1 MASSNALTTRFSAD
15 ITQFE
20 RELRRLQNLNAR
32 AAAQLAADQARAAQR
47 AARAWNDNDPSKYLR
62 RQISSMRDEIKRFAP
77 ILAGMFGTSEVLR
90 AADTWTRF
98 TNSLKVAGVSSLQLA
113 GIQEQLFSIA
123 QRNGVEIESLGVL
136 YGRAAGSAKELGA
149 TQADLIK
156 FSGTVAT
163 ALRVQGGSAES
174 ASGAL
179 LQLSQ
184 ALSGGKIQAE
194 EYNSLIDGVRPLLEA
209 AAAGSDKWGGS
220 VAKLTKDVK
229 AGNVTSKA
237 FFDAV
242 LAGSDMLEGKAAQAA
257 TTLSQAMTIL
267 SNSFTKYVGDSNQ
280 ASGATAILVEGIKAL
295 ADNLPLVAD
304 ALAVIAGI
312 YAATLIPGIARATTA
327 MVANAAA
334 AASSAAVYGVASR
347 SIALGATAM
356 NGATMA
362 ATGLSAALGGP
373 LGIALTAVAA
383 GMAYWAYTTAES
395 NQRSAELRTQVGE
408 LATKLDVEADAAT
421 NAAAATGGV
430 TKASVIAGAKTR
442 GLRVEVEKLTDKY
455 QLLAEAARQAAYD
468 IANAAVV
475 DAQGKYNRK
484 VAEETAKA
492 TPTVSTFGR
501 DPMDRKFGIN
511 DGRGAWQQQAVS
523 AANRSQEARDLA
535 QAKAV
540 RDALLDPKSREKFVD
555 APAKLDAPTD
565 APKKKGSKGKGST
578 PSDGTDENRQLEIE
592 RRQLLLSETTD
603 LEAKLRLQREILDL
617 QTADKIDAIKQR
629 VTSGQLTKTAGDA
642 LTAKTQ
648 ELAAIES
655 TNLAAE
661 NAREIA
667 DRKNKIAQEDADLA
681 ADTLRSE
688 ADYLDDRAKYARTA
702 TKRHEYELEALEKRQ
717 EADRLEF
724 AVRRQQY
731 EADLQLLGLSRQR
744 IDAMLA
750 QMDKNFE
757 ASQERETDNTVR
769 DQAKDDPSVLGR
781 VKEHADSFGTLNAQ
795 LGDIATG
802 ALDDITSGFTQ
813 AIMGAQSFKEAMA
826 DMAKAVIANLIEMA
840 VRFVIFESIGR
851 AFGVSGLGKSALG
864 LSTQPSSS
872 VTLGKN
878 ATGTNNW
885 RGGLTTVGEKGPE
898 LLYLPG
904 GSQIAP
910 NNLLSSAL
918 QQNTQA
924 LGAGGQ
930 SLVMNTT
937 VNANDAVLTSAVK
950 GWIRDSQAQTVQ
962 AAQKMTNR
970 DQTKRNRNTLY
981 R

>member
-1 MASSNALTTRFSAD
+1 MPSSNALTTRFAAD

-32 AAAQLAADQARAAQR
+32 AAARLAADQARAAQR
-47 AARAWNDNDPSKYLR
+47 AARAWNDNDPSKHLS

-77 ILAGMFGTSEVLR
+77 VLAGMFGASEVLR

-98 TNSLKVAGVSSLQLA
+98 TNSLKVAGVSALDLA
-113 GIQEQLFSIA
+113 RVQDELSAIA
-123 QRNGVEIESLGVL
+123 NRNGVEIESLGVL
-136 YGRAAGSAKELGA
+136 YGRTAGSAGELGA

-156 FSGTVAT
+156 FSSTVAT
-163 ALRVQGGSAES
+163 ALRVQGGSAEA

-179 LQLSQ
+179 LQLAQ
-184 ALSGGKIQAE
+184 ALAGGKIQAE
-194 EYNSLIDGVRPLLEA
+194 EYNSILDGARPLLEA

-242 LAGSDMLEGKAAQAA
+242 LAGSEMLEGKAAQAA

-267 SNSFTKYVGDSNQ
+267 SNSFTRYVGDSNQ
-280 ASGATAILVEGIKAL
+280 ATGATAVLVEGIKAL
-295 ADNLPLVAD
+295 ADNLPTVAN

-312 YAATLIPGIARATTA
+312 YAATLVPGIARATTA
-327 MVANAAA
+327 FVANAAA
-334 AASSAAVYGVASR
+334 AASSAAVYSVASR

-356 NGATMA
+356 NTATVA
-362 ATGLSAALGGP
+362 ATGLTAALGGP

-383 GMAYWAYTTAES
+383 GMAYWAYTTAEA
-395 NQRSAELRTQVGE
+395 NQRSGELRTQIGE
-408 LATKLDVEADAAT
+408 LATKLDVEADAAV

-442 GLRVEVEKLTDKY
+442 GLRIEVEKLTDKY
-455 QLLAEAARQAAYD
+455 QLLAEAARQAAFD

-475 DAQGKYNRK
+475 DAQGKYNKR

-492 TPTVSTFGR
+492 TPMVSTFGR
-501 DPMDRKFGIN
+501 DPMDRKLGIN
-511 DGRGAWQQQAVS
+511 DGRGVWQQQAVS

-535 QAKAV
+535 QAKVV
-540 RDALLDPKSREKFVD
+540 RDALLDPKSREKFLDD
-555 APAKLDAPTD
+555 AKTPNAPVTD
-565 APKKKGSKGKGST
+565 PKKGAKAKGTT
-578 PSDGTDENRQLEIE
+578 PGDGTDEDRQLEIE

-603 LEAKLRLQREILDL
+603 LEARLRLQREILDL

-648 ELAAIES
+648 ELAAIEAGG
-655 TNLAAE
+655 LAAA

-667 DRKNKIAQEDADLA
+667 DRKNRIAQEDADLA
-681 ADTLRSE
+681 ADTLRAE

-702 TKRHEYELEALEKRQ
+702 SKRHDYELEALEKRQ

-724 AVRRQQY
+724 EVRRQQY

-750 QMDKNFE
+750 QMDRNFE
-757 ASQERETDNTVR
+757 DGQQRETDNTIR
-769 DQAKDDPSVLGR
+769 DQAKDDPTVLGR
-781 VKEHADSFGTLNAQ
+781 VRDHADSFGTLNAQ

-826 DMAKAVIANLIEMA
+826 DTAKAVIANLIEMA

-864 LSTQPSSS
+864 LSKQSTPGVSI
-872 VTLGKN
+872 GKN
-878 ATGTNNW
+878 ATGTNHW
-885 RGGLTTVGEKGPE
+885 KGGLTTVGEKGPE

-924 LGAGGQ
+924 MGTGGQ
-930 SLVMNTT
+930 TLVMNTT
-937 VNANDAVLTSAVK
+937 VNAQDAVLTSAVK
-950 GWIRDSQAQTVQ
+950 GWIQQSQAQAVQ
-962 AAQKMTNR
+962 AAQKLTNR
-970 DQTKRNRNTLY
+970 DQTKRSRNTLY